1 MQAKNIEDRIKTRH
15 YFDKLIIF
23 CFNYVINNDS
33 TLFNSIDPS
42 LSFLS
47 SWDKYWGY
55 WFILYKVINVVSDI
69 DGGSSIS
76 NLFRL

>member
-1 MQAKNIEDRIKTRH
+1 MFMQAKNIEDRIKTRH

-47 SWDKYWGY
+47 S
-55 WFILYKVINVVSDI
+55 
-69 DGGSSIS
+69 
-76 NLFRL
+76 